1 MTFGAQFPGSGYYVN
16 GIVQGL
22 GRKVMSICSQASHIP
37 CLSAKLSV
45 LQLTITTT
53 GFVY

>member
-16 GIVQGL
+16 GMVQGL
-22 GRKVMSICSQASHIP
+22 GNKVMSICSQASQIL

-45 LQLTITTT
+45 LQLTIIPT
-53 GFVY
+53 GLVY